1 MCDGSLDHHY
11 NRGYLDINRLNG
23 SSNSVSIKK
32 VYSHLSFACL
42 IVFDLI
48 NVIEAACC
56 LSLFILPLLISS
68 FISIWNLQIRC
79 PRLILLLWAPQT
91 TRTLSYFCM

>member
-1 MCDGSLDHHY
+1 MAPMLQRSMS
-11 NRGYLDINRLNG
+11 RW
-23 SSNSVSIKK
+23 KK

-79 PRLILLLWAPQT
+79 PRLILLRWAPQT